1 MRRLRARSPRRR
13 IAGLLVLAGSLSA
26 ALLPSLATGQEEEVE
41 LAEELGAETSPQAD
55 RAIAEGLRQRFE
67 RLSGLQGVTISVE
80 AGIVRLEGEVEST
93 EASERALEIARRT
106 EGVAGVEDAIEVQV
120 DPGARLR
127 ATLEQSER
135 RILELVAYLPL
146 FGLSVLVFVLFVLL
160 ARAISRWRAPF
171 ARFVRN
177 PFAQE
182 LARQVVVLVIVALG
196 ALVALELLEATSL
209 VAALLGTAGIAGI
222 AIGFAFRD
230 LAENYI
236 SSVLLSLRQPF
247 APNDHVV
254 IDGNEGLVIRLTSRA
269 TILMTLD
276 GNHLR
281 LPNSQVFKATILNY
295 SRNPTRRF
303 AIVVG
308 VSVDADL
315 AEAQRLGIAALE
327 EMQGVMADP
336 PPSARV
342 EALGDSNV
350 PIRYFGWVDQ
360 RQHDFLQVHSMAIRR
375 LKLALDAG
383 GVEMPEPI
391 YRVKLDGREAPA
403 PTVKPSAPVPA
414 VRSPGAGERVAAPP
428 SPEIAPAPRAERAH
442 LAETINAEREATR
455 EKDLLDPAAPVE

>member
-1 MRRLRARSPRRR
+1 M
-13 IAGLLVLAGSLSA
+13 
-26 ALLPSLATGQEEEVE
+26 E

-55 RAIAEGLRQRFE
+55 RAIAESLRQRFE

-120 DPGARLR
+120 DPGARVR

-135 RILELVAYLPL
+135 RVLELVAYLPL

-160 ARAISRWRAPF
+160 ARAVGGWRAPF
-171 ARFVRN
+171 ARLARN
-177 PFAQE
+177 PFAQD
-182 LARQVVVLVIVALG
+182 LARQVAMLLIVALG

-236 SSVLLSLRQPF
+236 SSVLLSVRQPF

-295 SRNPTRRF
+295 TRNPTRRF
-303 AIVVG
+303 AIVVN

-315 AEAQRLGIAALE
+315 AEAQRLGVAALE
-327 EMQGVMADP
+327 ETPGVMADP
-336 PPSARV
+336 SPSACV

-350 PIRYFGWVDQ
+350 PIRFFGWVDQ
-360 RQHDFLQVHSMAIRR
+360 RQHDFPQVHSMAIRR

-403 PTVKPSAPVPA
+403 PTVTPSAPVPA
-414 VRSPGAGERVAAPP
+414 VRSPRAGEHVAVPP

-442 LAETINAEREATR
+442 LAEKISAEREATR